1 MEENMS
7 LKEFKQMIGWDYSNN
22 PLSESSLNLI
32 DGNSVAENKG
42 TKIFGVHF
50 SMYYKYN
57 LVADKIYFPIVFAKG
72 GGRFTAH
79 NREELK
85 EWLDHHC
92 ILCYLCDNFEEKV
105 ENLPDADYMD
115 IRKEEIKYPNR
126 LVYDEIYSFTK
137 DKFIGYKYIEI

>member
-7 LKEFKQMIGWDYSNN
+7 LIEFKQMIGWNCSNN
-22 PLSESSLNLI
+22 PLSESSLRLI

-57 LVADKIYFPIVFAKG
+57 LAADKIYFPIVFAKG

-85 EWLDHHC
+85 EWLDNHC
-92 ILCYLCDNFEEKV
+92 ILCYLTENFEEKV

-115 IRKEEIKYPNR
+115 IRNEEIKYPNR
-126 LVYDEIYSFTK
+126 LVYDELYSFTN